1 MAKPEMIESA
11 SAGDKKEH
19 KLPAL
24 FFDVR
29 NAVYLEDGRI
39 NCDVQSS
46 EGEAFIPFTASAND
60 PEEKGRQLYEALIRG
75 VYGEVTPFIITNDVL
90 EAVKRQ
96 KMEEISGWRDRQENG
111 NIIFELDGHRWDAS
125 KASQERLAPVVQ
137 VASAGE
143 LPAGFFWTD
152 ADNND
157 VPVDAAALRQLE
169 LAMQSAMV
177 KRGFQIHERQ
187 RQMKDEVFALTLPEA
202 IKQYRP
208 GWPEDGE

>member
-1 MAKPEMIESA
+1 MVKPEMTESA
-11 SAGDKKEH
+11 SAGNKKEH

-90 EAVKRQ
+90 EAAKRQ
-96 KMEEISGWRDRQENG
+96 KMEEISVWRTEQEKES
-111 NIIFELDGHRWDAS
+111 IFFLLNGHRWDAS
-125 KASQERLAPVVQ
+125 KASLERLAAVVS
-137 VASAGE
+137 VARAE
-143 LPAGFFWTD
+143 RLPAGFFWTD
-152 ADNND
+152 ADNQD
-157 VPVDAAALRQLE
+157 VPMNAAALRQLE
-169 LAMQSAMV
+169 LSMQDAMV
-177 KRGFQIHERQ
+177 MRGFQIHERQ
-187 RQMKDEVFALTLPEA
+187 RQMKEEVADINA
-202 IKQYRP
+202 ITAYQP
-208 GWPEDGE
+208 GWPEEA